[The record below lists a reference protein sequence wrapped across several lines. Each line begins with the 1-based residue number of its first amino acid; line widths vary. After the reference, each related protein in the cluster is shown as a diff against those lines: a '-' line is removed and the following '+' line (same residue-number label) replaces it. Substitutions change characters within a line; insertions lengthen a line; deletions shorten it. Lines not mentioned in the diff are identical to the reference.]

1 MLLVLIPVAGIL
13 LGVGLWLGMRG
24 LGAFDSLDGGGGSP
38 PGRSSWRDRGPL
50 SVRERV
56 QEAPSGCLLSI
67 VIACGVWTLAWLVV
81 LIVGLS
87 LMS

>member
-1 MLLVLIPVAGIL
+1 MLLVLIPVAGVL
-13 LGVGLWLGMRG
+13 LGAGLWLGMRG
-24 LGAFDSLDGGGGSP
+24 LGAFDSLDGGSP
-38 PGRSSWRDRGPL
+38 SGRSSWRDRGPL
-50 SVRERV
+50 SVRERI

-81 LIVGLS
+81 LVVGLS